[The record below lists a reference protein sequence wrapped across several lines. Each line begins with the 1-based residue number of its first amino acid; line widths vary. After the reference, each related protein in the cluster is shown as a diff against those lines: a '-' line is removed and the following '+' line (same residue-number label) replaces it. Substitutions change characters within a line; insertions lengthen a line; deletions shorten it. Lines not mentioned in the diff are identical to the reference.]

1 MKKLLICLLALV
13 LAAAPALGEGTET
26 GALEGPGFG
35 SAEEAVTAYLEA
47 MKKGDARRRTSQ

>member
-26 GALEGPGFG
+26 GALEENI
-35 SAEEAVTAYLEA
+35 SITEA
-47 MKKGDARRRTSQ
+47 Q

>member
-13 LAAAPALGEGTET
+13 LAAVPALGEGTET

-35 SAEEAVTAYLEA
+35 STCPP
-47 MKKGDARRRTSQ
+47 G